1 METTSLPPVNAVA
14 TPRPLIGV
22 VLDWQASGSFSPRP
36 HYAVR
41 ESYFQAIY
49 QAGGLPVALPLLE
62 EALPELLERVQGV
75 VIPGGDYPS
84 PSRWY
89 GDDRG
94 IPDEHPRTLLNEQMI
109 RALLQTQKPLLG
121 ICAGMQEMVAATG
134 GLLYW
139 RVAQCLPEAMNH
151 RGVQP
156 NQPCHAVVVEEGS
169 LLNRLTGQ
177 TRYEVNSHHSEG
189 VKVLGGGLV
198 ASAHAPDGLIEAVE
212 MPNHPF
218 ALGVQWHPEFLLSE
232 ADKALFTGLIEAARK
247 VMPA

>member
-1 METTSLPPVNAVA
+1 MDEITSLNPTTHANL
-14 TPRPLIGV
+14 RPLIGV

-41 ESYFQAIY
+41 ESYFHAIY
-49 QAGGLPVALPLLE
+49 AAGGLPVALPLIE
-62 EALPELLERVQGV
+62 EALPELLARVQGV

-89 GDDRG
+89 GEDRG
-94 IPDEHPRTLLNEQMI
+94 IPDEHPRSLLNEELVRMV
-109 RALLQTQKPLLG
+109 LNSKKPLLG

-139 RVAQCLPEAMNH
+139 RVAQCLPEAINH

-156 NQPCHAVVVEEGS
+156 NQTCHEVKVAEGS
-169 LLNRLTGQ
+169 LLNKLTGQ
-177 TRYEVNSHHSEG
+177 STYAVNSHHSEG
-189 VKVLGGGLV
+189 VKSLSGGLV
-198 ASAHAPDGLIEAVE
+198 ATAHAPDGLIEAVE
-212 MPNHPF
+212 MPDHPF
-218 ALGVQWHPEFLLSE
+218 AIGVQWHPEFLLSD

-247 VMPA
+247 S

>member
-1 METTSLPPVNAVA
+1 METTSPTAAHP
-14 TPRPLIGV
+14 THRPLIGV

-41 ESYFQAIY
+41 ESYFHAIY
-49 QAGGLPVALPLLE
+49 AAGGLPMALPLIE
-62 EALPELLERVQGV
+62 EALPEMLARVQGL

-89 GDDRG
+89 GEDRG
-94 IPDEHPRTLLNEQMI
+94 ILDEHPRSLLNEELV
-109 RALLQTQKPLLG
+109 RLVLNSKKPLLG

-139 RVAQCLPEAMNH
+139 RVAQCLPQAINH

-156 NQPCHAVVVEEGS
+156 NQTCHDVKVQEGS
-169 LLNRLTGQ
+169 LLARLTGQ
-177 TRYEVNSHHSEG
+177 QNYAVNSHHSEG
-189 VKVLGGGLV
+189 IKTLAGGLV
-198 ASAHAPDGLIEAVE
+198 ASAYAPDGLIEAVE

-218 ALGVQWHPEFLLSE
+218 ALGVQWHPEFLLSD
-232 ADKALFTGLIEAARK
+232 ADLALFTGLVEAAQN
-247 VMPA
+247 A